1 MVGYDK
7 NCKFNFLFLDYKK
20 TKTQFFFSIKK
31 KNDLMENLNNSRD
44 DRGIPN
50 LSSSRFSYDQEELF
64 ISIYRKEKVGNLYSE
79 MIANTLCM
87 EIFGLLIVG
96 FLIGNLKYYF
106 FIGFWILYDWG
117 SLIYLI
123 YFLSKETR
131 YKIQRTSV
139 LKLIFLVLE
148 CEPEPKPIFL
158 RRYCFC
164 HTRLF

>member
-1 MVGYDK
+1 
-7 NCKFNFLFLDYKK
+7 
-20 TKTQFFFSIKK
+20 
-31 KNDLMENLNNSRD
+31 MENLNNSRD

-64 ISIYRKEKVGNLYSE
+64 ISIYRKEKVGCLYSE

-87 EIFGLLIVG
+87 EIFGLLMVG

-131 YKIQRTSV
+131 YKITRTYV
-139 LKLIFLVLE
+139 PKLIL
-148 CEPEPKPIFL
+148 
-158 RRYCFC
+158 
-164 HTRLF
+164 